1 VEEVVARTTDL
12 QTLLPDL
19 TLTHT
24 LFMRYVYTS
33 PANPDLMLLMAMSNN
48 QSGNLANH
56 YFLVERKPEG
66 ADIFLIREVAF
77 NSYARFSPNGRLL
90 LFVSNNPISSSS
102 NAALDIVN
110 LETGQEQHL
119 VTRDGGLGSDWS
131 ADGNW
136 LVQLYEQYLL
146 LMAPAYNYE
155 QIIPGDFAS
164 CGNVIWVN
172 K

>member
-1 VEEVVARTTDL
+1 
-12 QTLLPDL
+12 
-19 TLTHT
+19 
-24 LFMRYVYTS
+24 
-33 PANPDLMLLMAMSNN
+33 
-48 QSGNLANH
+48 
-56 YFLVERKPEG
+56 
-66 ADIFLIREVAF
+66 
-77 NSYARFSPNGRLL
+77 L